1 MPGIEVVA
9 RVIDQRK
16 IILKLTSNHNIR
28 CSNFLMHNDIHV
40 GNLTSSTPP
49 HKTYARLGSL
59 CHPYKNRYGC

>member
-40 GNLTSSTPP
+40 GKLNFQHSPT
-49 HKTYARLGSL
+49 
-59 CHPYKNRYGC
+59 